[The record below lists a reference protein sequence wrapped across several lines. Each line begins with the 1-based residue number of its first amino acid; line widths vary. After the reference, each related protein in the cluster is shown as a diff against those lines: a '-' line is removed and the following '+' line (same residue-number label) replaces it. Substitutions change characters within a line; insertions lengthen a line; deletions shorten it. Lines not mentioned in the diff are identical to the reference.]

1 MRAARTR
8 RGARGAR
15 RGAMLV
21 LLLLAASA
29 MPSTTVATTTP
40 SHIMVL
46 GNGEAELVLAAKELR
61 RYLYATTGAFPAIH
75 GVAGSSDDVGVV
87 RPDVLVVGCTDAITG
102 FGGVQDTEDIVERIR
117 IAGSDTHGRVCH
129 SSGATVLVG
138 ATPLAVLYAAYDWV
152 SSELGVYFAIDGD
165 RIPRK
170 KPAGSVA
177 QASCTEMLALPQ
189 FGRRGAVP

>member
-1 MRAARTR
+1 MHQ
-8 RGARGAR
+8 
-15 RGAMLV
+15 
-21 LLLLAASA
+21 LASVT
-29 MPSTTVATTTP
+29 SNLDSVY
-40 SHIMVL
+40 V
-46 GNGEAELVLAAKELR
+46 
-61 RYLYATTGAFPAIH
+61 
-75 GVAGSSDDVGVV
+75 GSGVV
-87 RPDVLVVGCTDAITG
+87 EEQDAGFVGCTDAITR
-102 FGGVQDTEDIVERIR
+102 FGGLQDTEDIVERIR

-170 KPAGSVA
+170 KPGSVA
-177 QASCTEMLALPQ
+177 LASCTEMLALPQ